1 MIEFLKELLDW
12 SEVWATLIPLTVYFV
27 WKPKARWLKPVL
39 LYLAVALLLNLVID
53 FTWKA
58 KNLGLGD
65 WSKKIFWW
73 LYVNVKGKPDLYTL
87 IFYNLNS
94 CIRLLCFSWFFYLVN
109 PAYRKIYKFI
119 TTFFI
124 SGIAVNFIFYEDIFL
139 SFSSRLHTI
148 EAAILL
154 FYCLLYYYAVNMDEE
169 IPSPLALPPFWT
181 VMGLT
186 LYTSVNFL
194 IFLFYNYLI
203 GAEKNYAIEVWN
215 VHNLIYIVLMIT
227 IAVAV
232 KKIK

>member
-1 MIEFLKELLDW
+1 
-12 SEVWATLIPLTVYFV
+12 
-27 WKPKARWLKPVL
+27 
-39 LYLAVALLLNLVID
+39 
-53 FTWKA
+53 
-58 KNLGLGD
+58 
-65 WSKKIFWW
+65 
-73 LYVNVKGKPDLYTL
+73 
-87 IFYNLNS
+87 
-94 CIRLLCFSWFFYLVN
+94 
-109 PAYRKIYKFI
+109 
-119 TTFFI
+119 
-124 SGIAVNFIFYEDIFL
+124 
-139 SFSSRLHTI
+139 
-148 EAAILL
+148 
-154 FYCLLYYYAVNMDEE
+154 MDEE

>member
-1 MIEFLKELLDW
+1 MTKILKELLDW
-12 SEVWATLIPLTVYFV
+12 SEVWATLIPLTVYLI
-27 WKPKARWLKPVL
+27 WKPKANWLKPIL
-39 LYLAVALLLNLVID
+39 LYLVMALILNLVID

-58 KNLGLGD
+58 SSLGLSD
-65 WSKKIFWW
+65 WRKKIFWW
-73 LYVNVKGKPDLYTL
+73 LYVEEKGKKFLYNL
-87 IFYNLNS
+87 IFYNVNS

-109 PAYRKIYKFI
+109 PAYRKIYMFI
-119 TTFFI
+119 TALFL
-124 SGIAVNFIFYEDIFL
+124 SGIVMNFIFFENIFL

-181 VMGLT
+181 VMGMT

-194 IFLFYNYLI
+194 IFLFFKYLTDS
-203 GAEKNYAIEVWN
+203 EKNYAIEVWN
-215 VHNLIYIVLMIT
+215 VHNLVYIVLMISL
-227 IAVAV
+227 AVAI